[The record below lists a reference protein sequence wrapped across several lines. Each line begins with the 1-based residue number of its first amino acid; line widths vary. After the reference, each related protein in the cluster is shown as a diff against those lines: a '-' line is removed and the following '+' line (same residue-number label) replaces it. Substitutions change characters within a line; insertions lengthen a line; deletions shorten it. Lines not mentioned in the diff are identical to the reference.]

1 MNDRGQRD
9 GQGRL
14 EYINYDISY
23 KEGIWKNDQLNGE
36 GKTVSTNGQEYEG
49 VYENGQ
55 LIKGAFSSNINGDLW
70 TYNGEFNG
78 NYFQG
83 VGIERREVDNQII
96 IKEGDF
102 FSDKLYQGT
111 ETVLFTNSGIK
122 IISEYVNTPL
132 CWGIHTS
139 VNNPISE
146 YSQIYAKQY
155 AISRNGSG
163 SHLMAQIDAN
173 GQGLALKENQFEIIK
188 NLDGALSSL
197 EKLETD
203 VFYWE
208 KFTTKPYVDAG
219 LLKRIGEFPTPWPS
233 FMIAASDSILEKHP
247 DKIITLLDIIHKSCE
262 NFMKDSKDV
271 IPQVAERYQ
280 LKVKDAENWFH
291 RTEWATDGWVSDK
304 MLQSVIYNL
313 KLASILTQEKPIP
326 ELIWKR

>member
-1 MNDRGQRD
+1 MMTKIRIGGVPEHFNLPIHLANENGDFKQAGIEIEWTNFGGGTGEMTKALRD
-9 GQGRL
+9 KEVDVCIL
-14 EYINYDISY
+14 LT
-23 KEGIWKNDQLNGE
+23 EGIILD
-36 GKTVSTNGQEYEG
+36 
-49 VYENGQ
+49 
-55 LIKGAFSSNINGDLW
+55 IING
-70 TYNGEFNG
+70 NP
-78 NYFQG
+78 
-83 VGIERREVDNQII
+83 
-96 IKEGDF
+96 
-102 FSDKLYQGT
+102 S
-111 ETVLFTNSGIK
+111 K

-173 GQGLALKENQFEIIK
+173 GQGIALQESQFDIIK

-197 EKLETD
+197 EKLDTD

-233 FMIAASDSILEKHP
+233 FMVAASDAILEKQP
-247 DKIITLLDIIHKSCE
+247 NEIVKLLDIIHTNCG
-262 NFMKDSKDV
+262 NFMKNSETV
-271 IPQVAERYQ
+271 VPQVAERYQ
-280 LKVKDAENWFH
+280 LKVQDAENWFH

-313 KLASILTQEKPIP
+313 KLANILSPEKAIP